1 MAVPRKKAGSY
12 VNCPSCGG
20 RLWVPEDMPK
30 QLSDSAVIPIAVP
43 PVATPPPAGPP
54 GAQPPPG
61 STMSMRNTP
70 LGTPPSESAPAPPTG
85 PSSAPPPTTPDRP
98 QADPRK
104 VARFVTADAAQSTLK
119 PSEDGKL
126 PELHLN
132 EGRKPESK
140 QARSKTIHPLV
151 LLGVLLM
158 SVALSVL
165 LVVMD
170 TESHS
175 TSTDAKAAAR
185 IRIQDNYFAGYGNQ
199 PIEPYQQYLREAQ
212 RAHSRGDFKTER
224 RLYRKVLDLLWAE
237 RGTFEKGLTGSRG
250 RDDELERLISV
261 LLRE

>member
-43 PVATPPPAGPP
+43 PVATPPSASPP
-54 GAQPPPG
+54 GARQPPDN
-61 STMSMRNTP
+61 TISMRDTP
-70 LGTPPSESAPAPPTG
+70 LGTPPPTAPD
-85 PSSAPPPTTPDRP
+85 TPR
-98 QADPRK
+98 ADPRK

-119 PSEDGKL
+119 PAEDGKL

-140 QARSKTIHPLV
+140 QARSKTIHPLI
-151 LLGVLLM
+151 LLGVLVM

-165 LVVMD
+165 LVVVD
-170 TESHS
+170 TESRS

-185 IRIQDNYFAGYGNQ
+185 IRIQDHYFTGYGNQ
-199 PIEPYQQYLREAQ
+199 SIEPYQQYLREAQ
-212 RAHSRGDFKTER
+212 RAHSRGDFRAER
-224 RLYRKVLDLLWAE
+224 RLYRKVFDLLRAE

-250 RDDELERLISV
+250 RDDELKRLISI
-261 LLRE
+261 LLRS